1 MSARKLACLAGAFG
15 LLWAVVTLGAG
26 TPPRAP
32 ASGQDR
38 AEDAG
43 RALLGKP
50 APRLVLTTI
59 DGAKI
64 DLGQL
69 YGKQA
74 VYLKFW
80 ATWCVPCR
88 QQMPHF
94 EHTYETAGA
103 DLAVI
108 AINVGFND
116 SLDAI
121 RDYQRKLGI
130 TMPMVMDDGRAAAA
144 FHLRVTPQH
153 IVIGRDGRIKYVGHL
168 ADEHLDAALLKARTA
183 PTAADAGTRNADAS
197 PLHQYR
203 AGDLL
208 PAVAPRTIDG
218 RSFALRDPQSKRNT
232 VLVFLSPWCESY
244 LETTR
249 PLLSANCR
257 RMREQIASLTDDS
270 GVRWLGVASGLW
282 ASVDDLREYR
292 KKYGVSIPLTLDSSG
307 ILFREFDVT
316 EVPVALAVDE
326 SGRILR
332 RMESSELESPA
343 ALHAALQSPTLKSY

>member
-1 MSARKLACLAGAFG
+1 VRSARKLACLTGALG
-15 LLWAVVTLGAG
+15 MLWAAVTLGAG
-26 TPPRAP
+26 APRAS
-32 ASGQDR
+32 ASGQER
-38 AEDAG
+38 AQEAG
-43 RALLGKP
+43 RALIGKP

-103 DLAVI
+103 DMAVI
-108 AINVGFND
+108 AIDVGFND

-153 IVIGRDGRIKYVGHL
+153 IVIGRDGRIQYVGHL
-168 ADEHLDAALLKARTA
+168 ADEQLDAALAKARTA
-183 PTAADAGTRNADAS
+183 STTTGVAAPAADAS
-197 PLHQYR
+197 PIHRYQTG
-203 AGDLL
+203 ALL
-208 PAVAPRTIDG
+208 PPLAPRTIDG
-218 RSFALRDPQSKRNT
+218 QPFALRDPQSQRPT
-232 VLVFLSPWCESY
+232 VLVFISPWCESY

-249 PLLSANCR
+249 PVVSANCR
-257 RMREQIASLTDDS
+257 HMREQVAALTNDS

-282 ASVDDLREYR
+282 ATQDDLREYR
-292 KKYGVSIPLTLDSSG
+292 KKYGVSIPLALDASG
-307 ILFREFDVT
+307 ALFRAFDVT
-316 EVPVALAVDE
+316 EVPVALAVDKT
-326 SGRILR
+326 GRISR
-332 RMESSELESPA
+332 RIESQELDTPV
-343 ALHAALQSPTLKSY
+343 ALHAALQTPAPKGL